1 MIIIMII
8 FQCQYL
14 FLTFLLHLEIYT
26 LIKSTRDVHAM
37 LEKKKKTEMMEVI
50 RETKAQKEHW
60 RLDSRRKLPAH
71 SYDLINRS
79 KIADERWRRRV
90 EVSGAP
96 EAGSPA
102 CPSLRT
108 ALFITIE
115 TLPARSIPV
124 RSTGSRRD
132 RVLISISFRPAA
144 AAAASPLFF
153 YYPPRNERM
162 LTREPEIIA
171 PITIRSNRVSAF
183 PSFTIKIP
191 VLVTGFEN
199 SKMKKFKNNCIC
211 VGFDSSLSRG

>member
-1 MIIIMII
+1 MII

-60 RLDSRRKLPAH
+60 RLDSRRK
-71 SYDLINRS
+71 
-79 KIADERWRRRV
+79 IADERWRRRG

-199 SKMKKFKNNCIC
+199 SKMKKFKNNRIC
-211 VGFDSSLSRG
+211 VGFDSSLSKG